1 MIILKFDLVSIG
13 EAAGIYGVSVP
24 TMRRWDREGKLKS
37 YSRALGDHRRYKFNV
52 TEKVKVGYARV
63 SSHDQKKGLA
73 TQAKFLSQFS
83 DVVLEDLGSG
93 LNGKL
98 QSKKAL
104 SKLYIA
110 DNKDRIKSLE
120 KTVLSLNKKAVL
132 LDKTGGCRIRS
143 AKFRFKAH
151 QKFLRLTIVKQR
163 LAKLQSEQDFKINSF
178 E

>member
-1 MIILKFDLVSIG
+1 
-13 EAAGIYGVSVP
+13 
-24 TMRRWDREGKLKS
+24 
-37 YSRALGDHRRYKFNV
+37 V

-63 SSHDQKKGLA
+63 SSHDQKKDLT

-83 DVVLEDLGSG
+83 YVVLEDLGSG

-110 DNKDRIKSLE
+110 DNKGWIKSLE
-120 KTVLSLNKKAVL
+120 NTVLSLNKKAAL
-132 LDKTGGCRIRS
+132 LDKTDGFRIRS

-151 QKFLRLTIVKQR
+151 QKSRRLSIVKQR
-163 LAKLQSEQDFKINSF
+163 LAKL
-178 E
+178 